1 MVRWFIKGLIKASKK
16 QDSTYIE
23 SCPVRMRKMQIF
35 FRKIDQ
41 VADKY
46 SKAVDFHG
54 AKSLYSIFCPSGVV
68 N

>member
-1 MVRWFIKGLIKASKK
+1 MVCWFIKGLIKASKE

-35 FRKIDQ
+35 FKKIDQ

-46 SKAVDFHG
+46 SKAVDFPG